1 MKTLDKEKLF
11 LGEEIQDKTQNL
23 TQEQKEE
30 LEISD
35 KEILEKYPSDFVKSL
50 VEKKLST
57 SLNDDKKSSSK
68 IYSKVN
74 FTIKPS
80 FAFKISAIVASVA
93 VLALAF
99 ILPLSLSNSTK
110 TYQSVFEGEGK
121 IRLKGKSS
129 ALFVYRNEDGK
140 AVRLS
145 NGTKVAEGDIL
156 QLSYVCADPEY
167 ALIVSVDGNGVVT
180 SHFPEDSTDSALLEK
195 GGEIPLSYSYKLD
208 DAPAFE
214 RFYLVTSSKE
224 FSLENIEDF
233 LLSISGIS
241 GKIDIEEL
249 SNLVGSEVSI
259 SDIMLIK

>member
-1 MKTLDKEKLF
+1 MKTLDKEKLH
-11 LGEEIQDKTQNL
+11 LGEEIEDKTENL
-23 TQEQKEE
+23 TQEENDK
-30 LEISD
+30 LTNSD
-35 KEILEKYPSDFVKSL
+35 KEILEKYSSDFVKSL
-50 VEKKLST
+50 VENKLSKSTT
-57 SLNDDKKSSSK
+57 SKKGS
-68 IYSKVN
+68 
-74 FTIKPS
+74 FTIKSS
-80 FAFKISAIVASVA
+80 FVFKFSAVAAVL
-93 VLALAF
+93 VLAL
-99 ILPLSLSNSTK
+99 ILPLSFSNYTK
-110 TYQSVFEGEGK
+110 VYDSVFQDNSA
-121 IRLKGKSS
+121 IRIKGKSS
-129 ALFVYRNEDGK
+129 ALFVYRNENGK

-145 NGTKVAEGDIL
+145 TGTKVSEGDIL

-195 GGEIPLSYSYKLD
+195 GGEFPLSYSYKLD

-214 RFYLVTSSKE
+214 RFYLVTSDKE
-224 FSLENIEDF
+224 FSLDSIEDF

>member
-1 MKTLDKEKLF
+1 VKTLDKEKLF

-23 TQEQKEE
+23 TQEQNEE
-30 LEISD
+30 LQSSN

-50 VEKKLST
+50 VENKLSQAT
-57 SLNDDKKSSSK
+57 SSK
-68 IYSKVN
+68 KGS

-80 FAFKISAIVASVA
+80 FAFKISALVASVA

-99 ILPLSLSNSTK
+99 VLPLSLSKSSK
-110 TYQSVFEGEGK
+110 VYESVFPGAEQ
-121 IRLKGKSS
+121 IRVKGKSS

-195 GGEIPLSYSYKLD
+195 GGEFPLSYSYKLD
-208 DAPAFE
+208 DAPSFE

-224 FSLENIEDF
+224 FSLGNIEDF

-241 GKIDIEEL
+241 GKIDIEEI
-249 SNLVGSEVSI
+249 SSLVGSEVSI
-259 SDIMLIK
+259 SDIMLLK

>member
-1 MKTLDKEKLF
+1 MKTLDKEKLH
-11 LGEEIQDKTQNL
+11 LGEEIKDKTENL
-23 TQEQKEE
+23 TQEENDK
-30 LEISD
+30 LTNSD

-50 VEKKLST
+50 VENKLSQSTT
-57 SLNDDKKSSSK
+57 SKKGS
-68 IYSKVN
+68 

-80 FAFKISAIVASVA
+80 FVFKFSAVAA
-93 VLALAF
+93 VLALAL
-99 ILPLSLSNSTK
+99 ILPLSFSNSTK
-110 TYQSVFEGEGK
+110 VYDSVFEGESA

-129 ALFVYRNEDGK
+129 ALFVYRNENGK
-140 AVRLS
+140 AVRLT
-145 NGTKVAEGDIL
+145 NGTKVSEGDIL

-180 SHFPEDSTDSALLEK
+180 SHFPEDSTDSVLLEK
-195 GGEIPLSYSYKLD
+195 GGEFPLSYSYKLD

-224 FSLENIEDF
+224 FSLDSIEDF

-249 SNLVGSEVSI
+249 SELVGSEVSI
-259 SDIMLIK
+259 SDIMLVK

>member
-1 MKTLDKEKLF
+1 MKTLDKEKLH
-11 LGEEIQDKTQNL
+11 LGEEIEDKTENL
-23 TQEQKEE
+23 TQEENDK
-30 LEISD
+30 LTNSD
-35 KEILEKYPSDFVKSL
+35 KEILEKYSSDFVKSL
-50 VEKKLST
+50 VENKLSKSTT
-57 SLNDDKKSSSK
+57 SKKES
-68 IYSKVN
+68 

-80 FAFKISAIVASVA
+80 FVFTFSAVAA
-93 VLALAF
+93 VLALAL
-99 ILPLSLSNSTK
+99 ILPLSFSNSTK
-110 TYQSVFEGEGK
+110 VYDSVFQDNSA
-121 IRLKGKSS
+121 IRIKGKSS
-129 ALFVYRNEDGK
+129 ALFVYRNENGK

-145 NGTKVAEGDIL
+145 TGTKVSEGDIL

-195 GGEIPLSYSYKLD
+195 GGEFPLSYSYKLD
-208 DAPAFE
+208 DAPSFE
-214 RFYLVTSSKE
+214 RFYLVTSDKE
-224 FSLENIEDF
+224 FSLDSIEDF

>member
-11 LGEEIQDKTQNL
+11 LGEEIEEKNELLSQEEKDKLANSN
-23 TQEQKEE
+23 KEFF
-30 LEISD
+30 
-35 KEILEKYPSDFVKSL
+35 EKYPSDYVKSL
-50 VEKKLST
+50 VENKLSQET
-57 SLNDDKKSSSK
+57 SSK
-68 IYSKVN
+68 KGS

-80 FAFKISAIVASVA
+80 FVLKIGAIAA

-110 TYQSVFEGEGK
+110 VYESVFEGESA

-195 GGEIPLSYSYKLD
+195 GGEFPLSYSYKLD
-208 DAPAFE
+208 DAPSFE
-214 RFYLVTSSKE
+214 RFYLVTSNEE
-224 FSLENIEDF
+224 FSLESIEDF

-241 GKIDIEEL
+241 GKIEVEEL
-249 SNLVGSEVSI
+249 SALVGSKVSI
-259 SDIMLIK
+259 SDIMLLK

>member
-23 TQEQKEE
+23 TQEQNEE
-30 LEISD
+30 LQSSN

-50 VEKKLST
+50 VENKLSQAT
-57 SLNDDKKSSSK
+57 SSK
-68 IYSKVN
+68 KGS

-80 FAFKISAIVASVA
+80 FAFKISALVASVA

-99 ILPLSLSNSTK
+99 VLPLSLSNSTK
-110 TYQSVFEGEGK
+110 VYESVFEGESA

-195 GGEIPLSYSYKLD
+195 GGEFPLSYSYKLD
-208 DAPAFE
+208 DAPSFE

-224 FSLENIEDF
+224 FSLDNIEDF

-241 GKIDIEEL
+241 GKIDIEEI
-249 SNLVGSEVSI
+249 SSLVGSEVSI
-259 SDIMLIK
+259 SDIMLLK

>member
-1 MKTLDKEKLF
+1 MKTLDKEKLH
-11 LGEEIQDKTQNL
+11 LGEEIEDKTENF
-23 TQEQKEE
+23 TQEENDK
-30 LEISD
+30 LTNSD
-35 KEILEKYPSDFVKSL
+35 KEILEKYSSDFVKSL
-50 VEKKLST
+50 VENKLSKST
-57 SLNDDKKSSSK
+57 ASKKES
-68 IYSKVN
+68 

-80 FAFKISAIVASVA
+80 FVFKFSAVAA
-93 VLALAF
+93 VLALAL
-99 ILPLSLSNSTK
+99 ILPLSFSNSTK
-110 TYQSVFEGEGK
+110 VYDSVFEGESA

-129 ALFVYRNEDGK
+129 ALFVYRNENGK

-145 NGTKVAEGDIL
+145 TGTKVSEGDIL

-195 GGEIPLSYSYKLD
+195 GGEFPLSYSYKLD

-224 FSLENIEDF
+224 FSLDSIEDF

>member
-23 TQEQKEE
+23 TQEQNEE
-30 LEISD
+30 LQSSN

-50 VEKKLST
+50 VENKLSQST
-57 SLNDDKKSSSK
+57 SSK
-68 IYSKVN
+68 KGS

-80 FAFKISAIVASVA
+80 FAFKISALVASVA

-99 ILPLSLSNSTK
+99 VLPLSLSKSSK
-110 TYQSVFEGEGK
+110 VYESVFPGAEQ
-121 IRLKGKSS
+121 IRVKGKSS

-195 GGEIPLSYSYKLD
+195 GGEFPLSYSYKLD
-208 DAPAFE
+208 DAPSFE

-224 FSLENIEDF
+224 FSLDNIEDF

-241 GKIDIEEL
+241 GKIDIEEI
-249 SNLVGSEVSI
+249 SSLVGSEVSI
-259 SDIMLIK
+259 SDIMLLK

>member
-23 TQEQKEE
+23 TQEQNEE
-30 LEISD
+30 LQSSN

-50 VEKKLST
+50 VENKLSQAT
-57 SLNDDKKSSSK
+57 SSK
-68 IYSKVN
+68 KGS

-80 FAFKISAIVASVA
+80 FAFKISALVASVA

-99 ILPLSLSNSTK
+99 VLPLSLSKSSK
-110 TYQSVFEGEGK
+110 VYESVFPGAEQ
-121 IRLKGKSS
+121 IRVKGKSS

-195 GGEIPLSYSYKLD
+195 GGEFPLSYSYKLD
-208 DAPAFE
+208 DAPSFE

-224 FSLENIEDF
+224 FSLSNIEDF

-241 GKIDIEEL
+241 GKIDIEEI
-249 SNLVGSEVSI
+249 SSLVGSEVSI
-259 SDIMLIK
+259 SDIMLLK

>member
-1 MKTLDKEKLF
+1 MKTLDKEKLH
-11 LGEEIQDKTQNL
+11 LGEEIEDKTENF
-23 TQEQKEE
+23 TQEENDK
-30 LEISD
+30 LTNSD
-35 KEILEKYPSDFVKSL
+35 KEILEKYSSDFVKSL
-50 VEKKLST
+50 VENKLSKSTT
-57 SLNDDKKSSSK
+57 SKKGG
-68 IYSKVN
+68 

-80 FAFKISAIVASVA
+80 FVFKFSAVAA
-93 VLALAF
+93 VLALAL
-99 ILPLSLSNSTK
+99 ILPLSFSNSTK
-110 TYQSVFEGEGK
+110 VYDSVFQDNSA
-121 IRLKGKSS
+121 IRIKGKSS
-129 ALFVYRNEDGK
+129 ALFVYRNENGK

-145 NGTKVAEGDIL
+145 TGTKVSEGDIL

-195 GGEIPLSYSYKLD
+195 GGEFPLSYSYKLD
-208 DAPAFE
+208 DAPSFE
-214 RFYLVTSSKE
+214 RFYLVTSDKE
-224 FSLENIEDF
+224 FSLDSIEDF

>member
-1 MKTLDKEKLF
+1 MKTLDKEKLH
-11 LGEEIQDKTQNL
+11 LGEEIEDKTENL
-23 TQEQKEE
+23 TQGENDK
-30 LEISD
+30 LTNSD
-35 KEILEKYPSDFVKSL
+35 KEILEKYSSDFVKSL
-50 VEKKLST
+50 VENKLSKST
-57 SLNDDKKSSSK
+57 ASKKES
-68 IYSKVN
+68 

-80 FAFKISAIVASVA
+80 FVFKFSAVAA
-93 VLALAF
+93 VLALAL
-99 ILPLSLSNSTK
+99 ILPLSFSNSTK
-110 TYQSVFEGEGK
+110 VYDSVFEGESA

-129 ALFVYRNEDGK
+129 ALFVYRNENGK

-145 NGTKVAEGDIL
+145 TGTKVSEGDIL

-195 GGEIPLSYSYKLD
+195 GGEFPLSYSYKLD
-208 DAPAFE
+208 DAPSFE
-214 RFYLVTSSKE
+214 RFYLVTSDKE
-224 FSLENIEDF
+224 FSLDSIEDF

>member
-1 MKTLDKEKLF
+1 MKTLYKEKLH
-11 LGEEIQDKTQNL
+11 LGEEIEDKTENL
-23 TQEQKEE
+23 TQEENDK
-30 LEISD
+30 LTNSD

-50 VEKKLST
+50 VENKLSQSTT
-57 SLNDDKKSSSK
+57 SKKGS
-68 IYSKVN
+68 

-80 FAFKISAIVASVA
+80 FVFKFSAVAA
-93 VLALAF
+93 VLALAL
-99 ILPLSLSNSTK
+99 ILPLSFSNSTK
-110 TYQSVFEGEGK
+110 VYDSVFEGESA

-129 ALFVYRNEDGK
+129 ALFVYRNENGK

-145 NGTKVAEGDIL
+145 TGTKVSEGDIL

-195 GGEIPLSYSYKLD
+195 GGEFPLSYSYKLD

-224 FSLENIEDF
+224 FSLDSIEDF

-249 SNLVGSEVSI
+249 SELVGSEVSI
-259 SDIMLIK
+259 SDIMLVK

>member
-1 MKTLDKEKLF
+1 MKTLDKEKLH
-11 LGEEIQDKTQNL
+11 LGEEIEDKTENL
-23 TQEQKEE
+23 TQEENDK
-30 LEISD
+30 LINSD
-35 KEILEKYPSDFVKSL
+35 KEILEKYSSDFVKSL
-50 VEKKLST
+50 VENKLSQSTT
-57 SLNDDKKSSSK
+57 SKKGS
-68 IYSKVN
+68 

-80 FAFKISAIVASVA
+80 FVFKFSAVAA
-93 VLALAF
+93 VLALAL
-99 ILPLSLSNSTK
+99 ILPLSFSNSTK
-110 TYQSVFEGEGK
+110 VYDSVFQDNSA

-129 ALFVYRNEDGK
+129 ALFVYRNENGK
-140 AVRLS
+140 AVRLT
-145 NGTKVAEGDIL
+145 NGTKVSEGDIL

-195 GGEIPLSYSYKLD
+195 GGEFPLSYSYKLD

-224 FSLENIEDF
+224 FSLDSIEDF

-249 SNLVGSEVSI
+249 SELVGSEVSI
-259 SDIMLIK
+259 SDIMLVK

>member
-1 MKTLDKEKLF
+1 VKTLDKEKLF

-23 TQEQKEE
+23 TQEQNEE
-30 LEISD
+30 LQSSN

-50 VEKKLST
+50 VENKLSQAT
-57 SLNDDKKSSSK
+57 SSK
-68 IYSKVN
+68 KGS

-80 FAFKISAIVASVA
+80 FAFKISALVASVA

-99 ILPLSLSNSTK
+99 VLPLSLSKSSK
-110 TYQSVFEGEGK
+110 VYESVFPGAEQ
-121 IRLKGKSS
+121 IRVKGKSS

-195 GGEIPLSYSYKLD
+195 GGEFPLSYSYKLD
-208 DAPAFE
+208 DAPSFE

-224 FSLENIEDF
+224 FSLSNIEDF

-241 GKIDIEEL
+241 GKIDIEEI
-249 SNLVGSEVSI
+249 SSLVGSEVSI
-259 SDIMLIK
+259 SDIMLLK

>member
-1 MKTLDKEKLF
+1 MKTLDKEKLH
-11 LGEEIQDKTQNL
+11 LGEEIKDKTENL
-23 TQEQKEE
+23 TQEENDK
-30 LEISD
+30 LINSD
-35 KEILEKYPSDFVKSL
+35 KEILEKYSSDFVKSL
-50 VEKKLST
+50 VENKLSKSTT
-57 SLNDDKKSSSK
+57 SKRGS
-68 IYSKVN
+68 

-80 FAFKISAIVASVA
+80 FVFKFSTVAA
-93 VLALAF
+93 VLALAL
-99 ILPLSLSNSTK
+99 ILPLSFSNSTK
-110 TYQSVFEGEGK
+110 VYDSVFEGESA

-129 ALFVYRNEDGK
+129 ALFVYRNENGK
-140 AVRLS
+140 AVRLT
-145 NGTKVAEGDIL
+145 NGTKVSEGDIL

-195 GGEIPLSYSYKLD
+195 GGEFPLSYSYKLD

-224 FSLENIEDF
+224 FSLGSIEDF

-249 SNLVGSEVSI
+249 SELVGSEVSI
-259 SDIMLIK
+259 SDIMLVK

>member
-23 TQEQKEE
+23 TQEQNEE
-30 LEISD
+30 LQSSN

-50 VEKKLST
+50 VENKLSQAT
-57 SLNDDKKSSSK
+57 SSK
-68 IYSKVN
+68 KGS

-80 FAFKISAIVASVA
+80 FAFKISALVASVA
-93 VLALAF
+93 ILALAF
-99 ILPLSLSNSTK
+99 VLPLSLSKSSK
-110 TYQSVFEGEGK
+110 VYESVFPGAEQ
-121 IRLKGKSS
+121 IRVKGKSS
-129 ALFVYRNEDGK
+129 ALFIYRNEDGK

-180 SHFPEDSTDSALLEK
+180 SHFPEDSTNSALLEK
-195 GGEIPLSYSYKLD
+195 GGEFPLSYSYKLD
-208 DAPAFE
+208 DAPSFE
-214 RFYLVTSSKE
+214 RFYLVTSNEE
-224 FSLENIEDF
+224 FSLGSIEDF

-241 GKIDIEEL
+241 GKIEVEEL
-249 SNLVGSEVSI
+249 SALVGSKVSI
-259 SDIMLIK
+259 SDIMLLK

>member
-23 TQEQKEE
+23 TQEQNEE
-30 LEISD
+30 LQSSN

-50 VEKKLST
+50 VENKLSQET
-57 SLNDDKKSSSK
+57 SSK
-68 IYSKVN
+68 KGS

-80 FAFKISAIVASVA
+80 FVLKIGAIAA

-110 TYQSVFEGEGK
+110 VYESVFEGESA

-140 AVRLS
+140 AVRLA
-145 NGTKVAEGDIL
+145 NGTKVQEGDIL

-195 GGEIPLSYSYKLD
+195 GGEFPLSYSYKLD
-208 DAPAFE
+208 DAPSFE
-214 RFYLVTSSKE
+214 RFYLVTSNEE
-224 FSLENIEDF
+224 FSLESIEDF

-241 GKIDIEEL
+241 GKIEVEEL
-249 SNLVGSEVSI
+249 SALVGSKVSI
-259 SDIMLIK
+259 SDIMLLK

>member
-1 MKTLDKEKLF
+1 MKTLDKEKLY
-11 LGEEIQDKTQNL
+11 LGEEIKDKTESL
-23 TQEQKEE
+23 TQEENDK
-30 LEISD
+30 LTNSD

-50 VEKKLST
+50 VENKLSQSTT
-57 SLNDDKKSSSK
+57 SKKGS
-68 IYSKVN
+68 

-80 FAFKISAIVASVA
+80 FVFKFSAVAA
-93 VLALAF
+93 VLALAL
-99 ILPLSLSNSTK
+99 ILPLSFSNSTK
-110 TYQSVFEGEGK
+110 VYDSVFEGESA

-129 ALFVYRNEDGK
+129 ALFVYRNENGK
-140 AVRLS
+140 AVRLT
-145 NGTKVAEGDIL
+145 NGTKVSEGDIL

-195 GGEIPLSYSYKLD
+195 GGEFPLSYSYKLD

-224 FSLENIEDF
+224 FSLDGIEDF

-249 SNLVGSEVSI
+249 SELVGSEVSI
-259 SDIMLIK
+259 SDIMLVK